1 VSRFH
6 GPTPPSALDKNGNGK
21 IDNQGEL
28 FGNTNTLADG
38 FVNLK
43 PLALAGIWL
52 QTYSNNNAEFGKSQV
67 T

>member
-1 VSRFH
+1 MELRRLL
-6 GPTPPSALDKNGNGK
+6 ALAQNGNGK
-21 IDNQGEL
+21 LANQGQL

-38 FVNLK
+38 FLH
-43 PLALAGIWL
+43 LQSMALAGIWL

>member
-1 VSRFH
+1 MDLRHLWPCSKRQW
-6 GPTPPSALDKNGNGK
+6 K
-21 IDNQGEL
+21 IANQGEL

-38 FVNLK
+38 FLTLQS
-43 PLALAGIWL
+43 LALAGIWL

>member
-1 VSRFH
+1 MELRRLL
-6 GPTPPSALDKNGNGK
+6 ALDQNGNGK

-28 FGNTNTLADG
+28 FGNTATYANGFLTLQSMA
-38 FVNLK
+38 
-43 PLALAGIWL
+43 PAGISL